1 MIMHKNNGRSSD
13 IIHKKTIMQR
23 NNIDNLLGSNIIK
36 SDESKKCT
44 LEILFF
50 LLFVEPVPQRVIP
63 GKYFYI
69 NDFF

>member
-13 IIHKKTIMQR
+13 IIHKKNIMQR

-50 LLFVEPVPQRVIP
+50 LLFVERVPQRVIP
-63 GKYFYI
+63 GKYFNN